1 MILITHHTGEPHG
14 ILGAQTA
21 CTYLTENLHM
31 PSIVVGVERNF
42 SKELLL
48 KFLDDYYEGKEKIIG
63 FSHLCGR
70 KDLVDLITAV
80 KERGFFTILGGPQ
93 AKEDYYGEFASEDHQ
108 TRFKGLKNIIDLA
121 VQGPVDRLK
130 ENDFR
135 SKTGCLIYPWARDII
150 VKTDWTNMYIF
161 SGALKRL
168 EIKTAQVL
176 NSIGCPYAKKKSTV
190 KLPLPDT
197 IKEQPLFIDIESYGC
212 IFCDVSRDKGFHGH
226 IDRKLVLSQIKALPE
241 ENGRKIPFEIIDEY
255 PITSLKWIL
264 GDTAL
269 EGIELSKIDLVCRID
284 DINAHAD
291 LLGEALSVAKE
302 RQITIMFSS
311 IGFESFNDKILSY
324 LNKGITVSDIVKC
337 VGILRQL
344 KDRFGNYMLY
354 RSNEGA
360 NHGFIH
366 PTPWDDDETMSEN
379 HMNIVMYRLFDDIL
393 PTHSVPL
400 IIHHSSYLG
409 DWIRQIETAL
419 HVEFKR
425 DGTWI
430 EWWSPPTY
438 TAQ

>member
-21 CTYLTENLHM
+21 STYLTENLHM
-31 PSIVVGVERNF
+31 PSIVVGVERQF

-48 KFLDDYYEGKEKIIG
+48 KFFDDYYEGKEKIIG

-70 KDLVDLITAV
+70 KDLVDLIGAV

-93 AKEDYYGEFASEDHQ
+93 AKEDYYGEPGSEDCK
-108 TRFKGLKNIIDLA
+108 TRFRGLNSVIDLA

-130 ENDFR
+130 EDAFR
-135 SKTGCLIYPWARDII
+135 SKTGCIVYPWTRDII
-150 VKTDWTNMYIF
+150 IKTDWTNTYIF
-161 SGALKRL
+161 SDALKRL
-168 EIKTAQVL
+168 EVKTAQVL

-197 IKEQPLFIDIESYGC
+197 IKGRSLFIDIESCGC

-226 IDRKLVLSQIKALPE
+226 IDRDLVLNQIKALPE

-255 PITSLKWIL
+255 PISSLKWIF
-264 GDTAL
+264 GNTAQ
-269 EGIELSKIDLVCRID
+269 EGIELSQIDLVCRVD
-284 DINAHAD
+284 DIIKHAD
-291 LLGEALSVAKE
+291 LLGEALMNAQE

-311 IGFESFNDKILSY
+311 IGFESFNDKILSF

-344 KDRFGNYMLY
+344 KDRFGNSMLY
-354 RSNEGA
+354 RSDEGA

-366 PTPWDDDETMSEN
+366 PTPWDDDETTSEN
-379 HMNIVMYRLFDDIL
+379 NMNIMMYRLFDDIL
-393 PTHSVPL
+393 PNHSVPL

-409 DWIRQIETAL
+409 DWIRQIESELNVA
-419 HVEFKR
+419 FKR

-430 EWWSPPTY
+430 EWWSPPTSVG
-438 TAQ
+438 Q